1 MNQRKLKERKIMRY
15 KKFGKTGLEVSQI
28 CLGTWGIGG
37 AGWDAYSDE
46 ERMDAIKAAL
56 DCGINFI
63 DTAAAYNA
71 GKAEQYI
78 GETLHHLGARKDVVI
93 ATKCGNK
100 YVDGKYIRCGSESL
114 IRRQCEESLKNLQTD
129 YIDLYL
135 VHWLD
140 PNVSM
145 EETIGTVAQLKK
157 EGKILHAG
165 VSNFTK
171 EQIEEASKY
180 CEIEAYQP
188 QYSMLDGDNE
198 ETIRWAADRGM
209 GVMTYGTL
217 GGGILTGSYRKIQTF
232 GETDNRNR
240 FYPYFRE
247 PLFSKVMEL
256 LKVMDAIAAERNV
269 PLAQIAVNWTLQQEF
284 ISSCITGA
292 QSRRKV
298 EENCAGL
305 NWNLM
310 DEEIICLNKAIKCYR
325 Q

>member
-1 MNQRKLKERKIMRY
+1 MRY
-15 KKFGKTGLEVSQI
+15 KKFGKTGLEVSEI

-37 AGWDAYSDE
+37 AGWDAHSDE

-63 DTAAAYNA
+63 DTAPAYNA
-71 GKAEQYI
+71 GRAEQYI
-78 GETLHHLGARKDVVI
+78 GETLHCLGARKHVI
-93 ATKCGNK
+93 LTTKCGNK
-100 YVDGKYIRCGSESL
+100 YVDGKYIRCGSEAL
-114 IRRQCEESLKNLQTD
+114 IRRQCEESLRNLQTD

-135 VHWLD
+135 VHWPD

-145 EETIGTVAQLKK
+145 EETIGAVAQLKK

-171 EQIEEASKY
+171 EQIEEAGKY

-198 ETIRWAADRGM
+198 AVIRWAAAQDM
-209 GVMTYGTL
+209 GIMSYGTF
-217 GGGILTGSYRKIQTF
+217 GGGILTGTYREVRTF

-256 LKVMDAIAAERNV
+256 LEVMDAIAAERGV
-269 PLAQIAVNWTLQQEF
+269 PLAQIAVNWTL
-284 ISSCITGA
+284 
-292 QSRRKV
+292 
-298 EENCAGL
+298 
-305 NWNLM
+305 
-310 DEEIICLNKAIKCYR
+310 
-325 Q
+325 

>member
-1 MNQRKLKERKIMRY
+1 MRY
-15 KKFGKTGLEVSQI
+15 KKFGKTGLEVSEI

-37 AGWDAYSDE
+37 AGWDAHSDE

-63 DTAAAYNA
+63 DTAPAYNA
-71 GKAEQYI
+71 GRAEQYI
-78 GETLHHLGARKDVVI
+78 GETL
-93 ATKCGNK
+93 
-100 YVDGKYIRCGSESL
+100 
-114 IRRQCEESLKNLQTD
+114 
-129 YIDLYL
+129 YL
-135 VHWLD
+135 VHWPD

-145 EETIGTVAQLKK
+145 EETIGAVAQLKK

-171 EQIEEASKY
+171 EQIEEAGKY

-198 ETIRWAADRGM
+198 AVIRWAAAQDM
-209 GVMTYGTL
+209 GIMSYGTF
-217 GGGILTGSYRKIQTF
+217 GGGILTGTYREVRTF

-256 LKVMDAIAAERNV
+256 LEVMDAIAAERGV
-269 PLAQIAVNWTLQQEF
+269 PLAQIAVNWTLQQPF
-284 ISSCITGA
+284 ITSCIAGA
-292 QSRRKV
+292 QSRKKV

-305 NWNLM
+305 EWQLTE
-310 DEEIICLNKAIKCYR
+310 DEMHRLDQAIQRYQFPVQCGEVYQR
-325 Q
+325 R

>member
-63 DTAAAYNA
+63 DTAPAYNA

-135 VHWLD
+135 VHWPD
-140 PNVSM
+140 PKVSM

-180 CEIEAYQP
+180 CEIVAYQP
-188 QYSMLDGDNE
+188 
-198 ETIRWAADRGM
+198 
-209 GVMTYGTL
+209 
-217 GGGILTGSYRKIQTF
+217 K
-232 GETDNRNR
+232 
-240 FYPYFRE
+240 
-247 PLFSKVMEL
+247 
-256 LKVMDAIAAERNV
+256 
-269 PLAQIAVNWTLQQEF
+269 
-284 ISSCITGA
+284 
-292 QSRRKV
+292 
-298 EENCAGL
+298 
-305 NWNLM
+305 
-310 DEEIICLNKAIKCYR
+310 
-325 Q
+325 